1 MTAEGVHTM
10 SHDILDVAIIGG
22 GVSGCYAAYRLL
34 ATDPE
39 PLPLQAL
46 RKESGCDSLS
56 VALYEASDR
65 IGGRIWSY
73 RFPDLPNQVA
83 EMGGI
88 AFSPLHA
95 NVYGLC
101 TNELRFNTRD
111 AKEFTDCKLQYLRDH
126 RFAFDDYKPKCQP
139 AGYYPNKIPY
149 FLREDE
155 KWQYPIELMLSAFK
169 NAVPKEIGPLF
180 DQLLALR
187 GDPDKARKII
197 HELDFALRYARTTK
211 NDLPLPDCG
220 FWNLLTQHA
229 SQEAYDM
236 ATMSSGFY
244 STTQNWNA
252 YDTLLGA
259 FVDFCVPQKWTKLM
273 DGYSIL
279 PDKMAESFAKRGG
292 KLHRKTRLCRLEI
305 EGRGP
310 EAIITMQLET
320 PGVCAWTQQARNV
333 ILAIPPRSVQLLD
346 PKTFL
351 FRSSKFLDDLSSVTA
366 EPASKL
372 FLTFAEPWWKKIEMP
387 SNQAKKT
394 IEDGQSATDLPMRL
408 CYYLG
413 SEEKNGKSL
422 LLASFCDSIAVD
434 YWNGYLPHSRFGS
447 SDRAKGAAQSQAIP
461 LLMDPPPRAMVQDA
475 VRQLSLVHGFDVPE
489 PLFAKFVNWS
499 ADPYG
504 GAFHY
509 WNTHVRSWE
518 VIPRIRRPLPDTN
531 LFLCGEAFSAKQGWV
546 EGAINTAERTLE
558 TYFGLPRPTWAPKDY
573 DFGP

>member
-1 MTAEGVHTM
+1 M
-10 SHDILDVAIIGG
+10 SQDTLDVAIIGG

-34 ATDPE
+34 TTDSGAFAP
-39 PLPLQAL
+39 QGI
-46 RKESGCDSLS
+46 RKASMHDSLS

-88 AFSPLHA
+88 AFSPIHA

-101 TNELRFNTRD
+101 TELGLNTQE
-111 AKEFTDCKLQYLRDH
+111 ATEFTVYKLQYLRDH
-126 RFAFDDYKPKCQP
+126 RFAFDDYKPKSQP
-139 AGYYPNKIPY
+139 RGYYPNRIPY
-149 FLREDE
+149 FLRKKE
-155 KWQYPIELMLSAFK
+155 KWRWPIELMLSAFK
-169 NAVPKEIGPLF
+169 EAVPKEIGPLF
-180 DQLLALR
+180 DQLENL
-187 GDPDKARKII
+187 GDDPDKARKII
-197 HELDFALRYARTTK
+197 RELACALRNARTAGT
-211 NDLPLPDCG
+211 NLPLPDCG

-259 FVDFCVPQKWTKLM
+259 FVDFCVPQKWTKLV
-273 DGYSIL
+273 DGYVAL
-279 PDKMAESFAKRGG
+279 PDKMAQCFTERGG
-292 KLHRKTRLCRLEI
+292 KIHKNTRLRRLEI
-305 EGRGP
+305 EGRGS

-320 PGVCAWTQQARNV
+320 ADGCVWTQRARNV
-333 ILAIPPRSVQLLD
+333 ILAIPPRSVRLLD
-346 PKTFL
+346 PNTCL
-351 FRSSKFLDDLSSVTA
+351 FRSDKFVDDLSTVTG

-372 FLTFAEPWWKKIEMP
+372 FLTFAEPWWKKVGTP
-387 SNQAKKT
+387 PNQAMDT

-413 SEEKNGKSL
+413 SEENGKSL
-422 LLASFCDSIAVD
+422 MLASFCDSIAVD
-434 YWNGYLPHSRFGS
+434 YWNGYFPHDRFGLS
-447 SDRAKGAAQSQAIP
+447 EQAMGAAESYAIP
-461 LLMDPPPRAMVQDA
+461 LLRDPPPAMVQDA
-475 VRQLSLVHGFDVPE
+475 VRQLSLVHGFHVPE
-489 PLFAKFVNWS
+489 PLSAKFVNWN

-509 WNTHVRSWE
+509 WNTHVHSWE
-518 VIPRIRRPLPDTN
+518 VIPRIRRPLSDVN
-531 LFLCGEAFSAKQGWV
+531 VFLCGEAFSAKQGWV